1 MNFPSKQVMTRY
13 VVVAIVLGLLAVWI
27 LGKATYII
35 VKERDFWMEVRRL
48 NYNKQNH
55 ELPATRGNILAAN
68 GELLA
73 GTLPQYRMYMDFM
86 SWEKDKEDSIKDQHR
101 RDSLLNAKMDSI
113 CYGMAKIF
121 PDVEPAKLRAHLQ
134 KGRDKKSHY
143 WPIYPRRVTYLQ
155 YLETKKLPLFNL
167 PRYKSGFN
175 ATKYELRKK
184 PYGRLANRTIGDLYA
199 EDNKARSGLELS
211 FDSVLR
217 GKPGRYH
224 WKKVR
229 NRNVKQIDEPAVAG
243 LDIQTT
249 LDIGMQDV
257 CEKAL
262 ADRMRELGATYSGVC
277 ILMEVATGDIK
288 AITSLSQ
295 TSNGDFIEQSTA
307 AVSNL
312 YEPGSVFKPMSFMVA
327 MNDGHLSM
335 TDGVNVGCGVVELH
349 GRNMKDHNWRKG
361 GYNQFLDVSGILQRS
376 SNVGV
381 SVLIDRF
388 YKDNP
393 QQFVDGLHRLGIADD
408 LQVPIPGYTKAR
420 IKDPKST
427 TAYWAKTDLPWM
439 SIGYVTQL
447 PPIATVSFYNGVA
460 NGGKMMRPRL
470 VKAVLRNGEV
480 VREYPVSVVRE
491 QMCKPEVAKN
501 IQQCLFD
508 VVNAKTGTGK
518 AAGSRMFHVA
528 GKTGTAQIWTKAG
541 QTSRYLVSFAG
552 YFPAEKPIYSCI
564 VCLERSGMISGGG
577 DCGPVFKR
585 VAETVMALHTSN
597 DFNQARDTVNV
608 HTPLTRPGNLTATA
622 QVLASLGIHHENPFG
637 HDGKEITWG
646 SAETTPTSLVLKAE
660 SYKIGTVPD
669 VSGYG
674 LRDALFRLEKL
685 GLRVKVKGVGRVSAQ
700 SLAPGHRFTKGEVIE
715 LTLKKAKMQPLALP
729 AAPKPAQVALPDT
742 AQSDTANTPAPP
754 KNVPGNGNSSNSNEQ
769 TAGSMAWAL
778 LPEQKNRVRT
788 I

>member
-1 MNFPSKQVMTRY
+1 MTRY

-101 RDSLLNAKMDSI
+101 RDSLLECKMDSI
-113 CYGMAKIF
+113 CQGMAKIF
-121 PDVEPAKLRAHLQ
+121 PDVNPDKLREHLE

-184 PYGRLANRTIGDLYA
+184 PYGRLANRTIGDLYS

-249 LDIGMQDV
+249 LDVGMQDV

-262 ADRMRELGATYSGVC
+262 ADRMRELGSTYSGVC

-288 AITSLSQ
+288 AITSLSE
-295 TSNGDFIEQSTA
+295 TPSGDFIEQTTA

-335 TDGVNVGCGVVELH
+335 TDGVNVGCGIVELH

-388 YKDNP
+388 YKDHP
-393 QQFVDGLHRLGIADD
+393 EQFVDGLHRLGIADD

-420 IKDPKST
+420 IKSPRDTSR
-427 TAYWAKTDLPWM
+427 YWAKTDLPWM

-491 QMCKPEVAKN
+491 QMCSPEVAKN

-528 GKTGTAQIWTKAG
+528 GKTGTAQIWTRAG
-541 QTSRYLVSFAG
+541 QTSKYLVSFAG
-552 YFPAEKPIYSCI
+552 YFPAEKPLYSCI

-585 VAETVMALHTSN
+585 VAETVMALHTRN
-597 DFNQARDTVNV
+597 DFNQARDTVHV
-608 HTPLTRPGNLTATA
+608 HTPLANPGNLTATS
-622 QVLASLGIHHENPFG
+622 QVLSALGIQHDSPFDNG
-637 HDGKEITWG
+637 YTNITWG
-646 SAETTPTSLVLKAE
+646 SVETSPSSLILRTE
-660 SYKIGTVPD
+660 SYHEGTVPD

-700 SLAPGHRFTKGEVIE
+700 SLTPGHRFNKGDVIE
-715 LTLKKAKMQPLALP
+715 LTLKKTKMRPLDLP
-729 AAPKPAQVALPDT
+729 AAPPPTQPAPVDTPQGDTTATPAQPG
-742 AQSDTANTPAPP
+742 NTPGHGGTP
-754 KNVPGNGNSSNSNEQ
+754 NDSNQ
-769 TAGSMAWAL
+769 AAGTTAWAL
-778 LPEQKNRVRT
+778 IPEQKNRVRT
-788 I
+788 T

>member
-1 MNFPSKQVMTRY
+1 MTRY

-101 RDSLLNAKMDSI
+101 RDSLLECKMDSI
-113 CYGMAKIF
+113 CQGMAKIF
-121 PDVEPAKLRAHLQ
+121 PDVNPDKLREHLE

-184 PYGRLANRTIGDLYA
+184 PYGRLANRTIGDLYS

-217 GKPGRYH
+217 GKPGRYR

-249 LDIGMQDV
+249 LDVGMQDV

-262 ADRMRELGATYSGVC
+262 ADRMRELGSTYSGVC

-288 AITSLSQ
+288 AITSLSE
-295 TSNGDFIEQSTA
+295 TPSGDFIEQTTA

-388 YKDNP
+388 YKDHP
-393 QQFVDGLHRLGIADD
+393 EQFVDGLHRLGIADD

-420 IKDPKST
+420 IKSPRDTSR
-427 TAYWAKTDLPWM
+427 YWAKTDLPWM

-491 QMCKPEVAKN
+491 QMCSPEVAKN

-528 GKTGTAQIWTKAG
+528 GKTGTAQIWTRAG
-541 QTSRYLVSFAG
+541 QTSKYLVSFAG
-552 YFPAEKPIYSCI
+552 YFPAEKPLYSCI

-585 VAETVMALHTSN
+585 VAETVMALHTRN
-597 DFNQARDTVNV
+597 DFNQARDTVHV
-608 HTPLTRPGNLTATA
+608 HTPLANPGNLTATS
-622 QVLASLGIHHENPFG
+622 QVLSALGIQHDSPFG
-637 HDGKEITWG
+637 NGYTNITWG
-646 SAETTPTSLVLKAE
+646 SVETSPSSLILRPE
-660 SYKIGTVPD
+660 SCHEGTVPD

-700 SLAPGHRFTKGEVIE
+700 SLVPGHRFNKGDVIE
-715 LTLKKAKMQPLALP
+715 LTLKKTKMRPLALP
-729 AAPKPAQVALPDT
+729 AAPPSTQPEPVDTPQGDTTTTPAQPG
-742 AQSDTANTPAPP
+742 TP
-754 KNVPGNGNSSNSNEQ
+754 PGHGGTPNDSNQ
-769 TAGSMAWAL
+769 TAGATAWAL

-788 I
+788 T

>member
-1 MNFPSKQVMTRY
+1 MTRY
-13 VVVAIVLGLLAVWI
+13 VVVAIALGLLAVWI

-48 NYNKQNH
+48 NYNKQDH

-86 SWEKDKEDSIKDQHR
+86 SWEKDKEDSIKDQFR
-101 RDSLLNAKMDSI
+101 RDSLLHAKMDSI
-113 CYGMAKIF
+113 CQGMAKIF
-121 PDVEPAKLRAHLQ
+121 PDVDPTKLRAHLL

-217 GKPGRYH
+217 GKPGRYR

-249 LDIGMQDV
+249 LDVSMQDV

-262 ADRMRELGATYSGVC
+262 ADRMRELGSTYSGVC

-288 AITSLSQ
+288 AITSLSE
-295 TSNGDFIEQSTA
+295 TANGDFIEQTTA

-388 YKDNP
+388 YHNDP
-393 QQFVDGLHRLGIADD
+393 QRFVDGLHRLGIADD
-408 LQVPIPGYTKAR
+408 LKVPIPGYTKAR
-420 IKDPKST
+420 IKNPSDTSR
-427 TAYWAKTDLPWM
+427 YWAKTDLPWM

-491 QMCKPEVAKN
+491 QMCSPEVAKN
-501 IQQCLFD
+501 IQQCLYD

-518 AAGSRMFHVA
+518 AAGSRLFHVA

-541 QTSRYLVSFAG
+541 QTSKYLVSFAG
-552 YFPAEKPIYSCI
+552 YFPAEKPLYSCI

-585 VAETVMALHTSN
+585 VAETVMALHTRN
-597 DFNQARDTVNV
+597 DFSQARDTTNV
-608 HTPLTRPGNLTATA
+608 HTPLVVPGNITAAA
-622 QVLASLGIHHENPFG
+622 QVLSALGLHYDDATG
-637 HDGKEITWG
+637 YGATGITWG
-646 SAETTPTSLVLKAE
+646 NVETSPSALILKPE
-660 SYKIGTVPD
+660 NYDQGTVPD
-669 VSGYG
+669 MTGYG

-685 GLRVKVKGVGRVSAQ
+685 GLRVKVRGVGQVSAQ
-700 SLAPGHRFTKGEVIE
+700 SLAPGHRFTKGEEIV
-715 LTLKKAKMQPLALP
+715 LTLKKSKTKFLGLP
-729 AAPKPAQVALPDT
+729 MPP
-742 AQSDTANTPAPP
+742 TPAPAAQP
-754 KNVPGNGNSSNSNEQ
+754 EPPQSDSASTQTPAGNPPSNGNTPNDSSA
-769 TAGSMAWAL
+769 AGSLAWAL
-778 LPEQKNRVRT
+778 LPEQKNRIRT
-788 I
+788 L